1 MLNEDEEQSSDGL
14 DNNSSDDEELFQPDE
29 NSEYD
34 LDEDTLDCTSYMGSR
49 FPSFAEMRESYKAD
63 FKAVEKLMAK
73 RKWSLR
79 HIVLLYTR
87 FGGRPRGS
95 RVSHT
100 LPLSLILSSTERRFA
115 TRFYDMVRSY
125 RLVEHPLPRFEAL
138 WCLVSGL

>member
-1 MLNEDEEQSSDGL
+1 
-14 DNNSSDDEELFQPDE
+14 
-29 NSEYD
+29 
-34 LDEDTLDCTSYMGSR
+34 
-49 FPSFAEMRESYKAD
+49 
-63 FKAVEKLMAK
+63 MAK

-115 TRFYDMVRSY
+115 TRFYDIIRSY

-138 WCLVSGL
+138 WCLVSGLLWPCRPIYCSWSPPLRRHIIGLERWPLLPKKIQWAEEAFLDYPGSFLAS